1 MNIVIVYQY
10 YQPTNAPG
18 SSLIYGWTQHLAECG
33 HDVTVVTGETGYM
46 QCDTPTLP
54 WYRRLIR
61 KEQLGKVKVCRTF
74 TYSQLHRSYLGR
86 LLSFISFSIT
96 CPIALLFRKKPDLI
110 IGSSPPIFPIF
121 STWIVCKL
129 RRIPFIMEV
138 RDLWPESAIQMG
150 ILKNKPLIKIM
161 IWMEKILYS
170 QARTIITLTEGI
182 HNNICERGWPKE
194 KVFFVPCSVD
204 ITQLYPDIEAGL
216 EIRKQYKLD
225 GKKIILYFGALGEAN
240 NIPVILRAA
249 KHLEQS
255 KDIVFM
261 LIGDGMQR
269 KAIEEAVE
277 KMKLTNVMLHKA
289 VPKDHAR
296 AYINAAD
303 LCIVTLLDIPL
314 FDGAL
319 PTKLFDYMACN
330 KPVLCGVGGEAKRL
344 VDEAQA
350 GLTFAPND
358 EKQLADL
365 ILKTIQEIDNTPS
378 TAINSFEFIK
388 NNYSAPEM
396 NKLIEALIFN
406 SGEQCR

>member
-1 MNIVIVYQY
+1 MNIVVVYQY

-18 SSLIYGWTQHLAECG
+18 HSLIYNWTQHLAECG
-33 HDVTVVTGETGYM
+33 HDVTVVAGEIGYM
-46 QCDTPTLP
+46 QCVKPNMP
-54 WYRRLIR
+54 WYRRIIR
-61 KEQLGKVKVCRTF
+61 KEQIGKVQVCRTL

-86 LLSFISFSIT
+86 LLGFISFSIS
-96 CPIALLFRKKPDLI
+96 CPMALLFRKKPDLI

-121 STWIVCKL
+121 STWLVCKL

-161 IWMEKILYS
+161 TWMEKILYS
-170 QARTIITLTEGI
+170 RARTIIALTDGI
-182 HNNICERGWPKE
+182 RNNICERGWPKD
-194 KVFFVPCSVD
+194 KVALVRCGVD
-204 ITQLYPDIEAGL
+204 TTELYPDIEAGL
-216 EIRKQYKLD
+216 EIRKRYNLE
-225 GKKIILYFGALGEAN
+225 GKKIVLYFGALGEAN
-240 NIPVILRAA
+240 NISVILRAA
-249 KHLEQS
+249 KHLKQ
-255 KDIVFM
+255 KDDIVFM
-261 LIGDGMQR
+261 LVGDGMQR
-269 KAIEEAVE
+269 KAIEQAVE
-277 KMKLTNVMLHKA
+277 KMKLTNLMLHKA

-303 LCIVTLLDIPL
+303 LCLVTLLDIPL

-330 KPVLCGVGGEAKRL
+330 KPVLCSVAGEAKRL
-344 VDEAQA
+344 IDEAQA
-350 GLTFAPND
+350 GFMFAPND

-365 ILKTIQEIDNTPS
+365 ILKTLQEIDNTPS

-388 NNYSAPEM
+388 NNYGAPQM

-406 SGEQCR
+406 SGD